1 MDVLVVG
8 VSLVI
13 TAVIA
18 VGLFQ
23 RARTQAPRLQG
34 QLGGEAQEGWLV
46 TDGGVRVREV
56 GNGQLEA
63 QATVRVSGQVTV
75 RTSTSGLRVSGD
87 PALVAVARQKM
98 AGVRSLELKDHTLVV
113 KAAGGSTPKRFVER
127 VQEMVDALE
136 QPWARA
142 WTRAGRARG
151 LTLSN
156 GRLSGTMGDLT
167 VQVYVEDGQTFV
179 EVQGDLRPLTAAHK
193 DTATFDPSP
202 TGNAVLDMTLAV
214 QGADEPL
221 DDAVV
226 EAMMPVLHA
235 FPGPTLQDGR
245 VLLRMPGTVI
255 QGLGDRI
262 DEAVA
267 LARSISP

>member
-1 MDVLVVG
+1 MDFLVVG

-13 TAVIA
+13 TAIIA

-23 RARTQAPRLQG
+23 RARTRAPRLQG
-34 QLGGEAQEGWLV
+34 QLGGEVRDRWLV
-46 TDGGVRVREV
+46 MDGGVRVREV

-63 QATVRVSGQVTV
+63 QAPVRVSGQVTV

-98 AGVRSLELKDHTLVV
+98 AGVRSLELNDHTLLV

-127 VQEMVDALE
+127 VQELVDALE
-136 QPWARA
+136 QPWTRA
-142 WTRAGRARG
+142 WTSDGRARG
-151 LTLSN
+151 LTLAN
-156 GRLSGTMGDLT
+156 GRLSGTIGTLT
-167 VQVYVEDGQTFV
+167 VQVYVEDGHTC
-179 EVQGDLRPLTAAHK
+179 VQVDGDLRPLTASHK
-193 DTATFDPSP
+193 DTVPSYTPP

-214 QGADEPL
+214 QGAEEPL

-235 FPGPTLQDGR
+235 FPSSTLEDGR
-245 VLLRMPGTVI
+245 VLMRMPGTVL
-255 QGLGDRI
+255 QGLGARI